1 MVRWSG
7 KRLLTLL
14 GILAFTL
21 CLGFA
26 FRSVTITVATL
37 REVERR
43 ADYNVA
49 WAVYQL
55 QTDYQRF
62 NKTLLP
68 MQLGRIPVDEAALRL
83 NLFAS
88 RANIASKGHIGA
100 VLKTLPLFPEMLAT
114 IDDMIAD
121 FDAAIADGTFQSS
134 GLSILE
140 KYGHVESLLNQA
152 ASEAVRWQSKQTV
165 DMRSLLYDQ
174 QITGIIATCALI
186 AILLLFS
193 GLMVAQKVKLEKA
206 THRLTTQNRDLDQAR
221 EEAQKADQAKSAF
234 LANMSHEIRTPMNGV
249 IGMSDLLIG
258 TPLDPLQKQYAQ
270 TIRDAAESLLAVIN
284 DILDF
289 SKMEAG
295 CLQIEEQDFDL
306 REVLNGVV
314 EILSPRALSKSIELI
329 RYVPMDMRGCYRGDP
344 GRLRQILLNLAGNGI
359 KFTEQGT
366 VAIFVSAGE
375 GNNRVRFEIRD
386 SGIGISYDKKDLLFQ
401 SFSQVDT
408 SRTRRYEGTGL
419 GLAISRQLVN
429 LMGGEIGCESHPG
442 QGSTFWF
449 ELPMVQLPL
458 APPKVPPPVKTM
470 PDRSS
475 TPLDLLVISDN
486 TVSLSTYAKMLTDW
500 GMRPQTAD
508 SLSEGQTLAAAGS
521 FDIILIDTTDGPGHR
536 LPTDEQIAP
545 FKGAIL
551 LGLSPVSLGIPGREG
566 QLPPFDRVLTKPF
579 SPSTLHD
586 AIVDLTQSLPS
597 APKTDPKP
605 LPSPS
610 QSIQNSATRR
620 LRILVAEDNP
630 INQQVAV
637 GLLNRLGHEVHVA
650 WNGREAVE
658 AVQQGCHDLVFMDMQ
673 MPEMDGLAATQA
685 IRDLPN
691 GRALCII
698 AMTANAMQGDKER
711 CLKAG
716 MDDYIAKP
724 VLKGALKEI
733 IAAHFPNDPSG

>member
-1 MVRWSG
+1 MARWSG
-7 KRLLTLL
+7 SRLLSLL
-14 GILAFTL
+14 GILAFAL

-26 FRSVTITVATL
+26 FRSVTITVTTL
-37 REVERR
+37 REVEEQ

-55 QTDYQRF
+55 QTEYQRF
-62 NKTLLP
+62 SKTLLP
-68 MQLGRIPVDEAALRL
+68 MNLGQIPTDEAAFRL

-88 RANIASKGHIGA
+88 RTNIVNRGSIGA
-100 VLKTLPLFPEMLAT
+100 VLKDLPLFPEMLAK

-121 FDAAIADGTFQSS
+121 FDAAIADGTFQAR

-140 KYGHVESLLNQA
+140 KYGEVESLLSQA

-221 EEAQKADQAKSAF
+221 EEAQKADQTKSAF

-258 TPLDPLQKQYAQ
+258 TPLDPVQRQYAQ

-295 CLQIEEQDFDL
+295 HLQIEDQDFDL

-329 RYVPMDMRGCYRGDP
+329 RYVPMDLRGRYRGDP
-344 GRLRQILLNLAGNGI
+344 GRLRQILLNLAGNGV
-359 KFTEQGT
+359 KFTEKGV
-366 VAIFVSAGE
+366 VAIFVSVGE
-375 GNNRVRFEIRD
+375 RARHIRFEIRD
-386 SGIGISYDKKDLLFQ
+386 SGIGIPDDKKDLLFQ
-401 SFSQVDT
+401 GFSQVDT
-408 SRTRRYEGTGL
+408 SITRRYEGTGL
-419 GLAISRQLVN
+419 GLAISRQLVH
-429 LMGGEIGCESHPG
+429 LMGGEIGFESHLG

-449 ELPMVQLPL
+449 ELPMARL
-458 APPKVPPPVKTM
+458 APSSPKVSPRIEPPA
-470 PDRSS
+470 DRSS
-475 TPLDLLVISDN
+475 HPLTVLVISDN
-486 TVSLSTYAKMLTDW
+486 TVSLSTYAKMLSDW
-500 GMRPQTAD
+500 GMRPHAAT
-508 SLSEGQTLAAAGS
+508 SLSAGQTLAETTS
-521 FDIILIDTTDGPGHR
+521 FDLILFDTADGPGPR
-536 LPTDEQIAP
+536 LPTVDQMAP
-545 FKGAIL
+545 FRGAIL
-551 LGLSPVSLGIPGREG
+551 LGLSPVTLDNPEQAG
-566 QLPPFDRVLTKPF
+566 QSHPFHRVLSKPF

-586 AIVDLTQSLPS
+586 AIVDLTQSLAS
-597 APKTDPKP
+597 ALKIGPEL

-610 QSIQNSATRR
+610 PNIQDSQTKC

-637 GLLNRLGHEVHVA
+637 GLLAKLGHEVHVA
-650 WNGREAVE
+650 WNGCEAVE
-658 AVQQGCHDLVFMDMQ
+658 AVRLGTHDLVFMDMQ

-685 IRDLPN
+685 IRELPN
-691 GRALCII
+691 GRTLCII

-711 CLKAG
+711 CLEAG
-716 MDDYIAKP
+716 MNDYIAKP
-724 VLKGALKEI
+724 VLKGTLRKVIE
-733 IAAHFPNDPSG
+733 AHFPAGPS